1 MSKQPY
7 IEMLANRIDVLMHYT
22 EFEEKYPGGIR
33 AVHTQII
40 GSPIIEF
47 EFSHNSIE
55 IKDTIEIGI
64 LKDIF
69 YDLMGDTIE
78 AE

>member
-22 EFEEKYPGGIR
+22 ELEEKYPGGIR
-33 AVHTQII
+33 AIHTQII

-47 EFSHNSIE
+47 EFSYNGIE
-55 IKDTIEIGI
+55 IKDSIEIST

-69 YDLMGDTIE
+69 YELMGDNVE
-78 AE
+78 EE

>member
-1 MSKQPY
+1 
-7 IEMLANRIDVLMHYT
+7 MHYT

-33 AVHTQII
+33 AIHTQII

-47 EFSHNSIE
+47 EFSHNGIE
-55 IKDTIEIGI
+55 IKDSIEINT

-69 YDLMGDTIE
+69 YELMGDNVE
-78 AE
+78 EE

>member
-33 AVHTQII
+33 AIHNQII

-47 EFSHNSIE
+47 EFSHNGIE
-55 IKDTIEIGI
+55 IKDSIEINT

-69 YDLMGDTIE
+69 YELMGDNVE
-78 AE
+78 EE

>member
-33 AVHTQII
+33 AIHTQII
-40 GSPIIEF
+40 GSPTIEF
-47 EFSHNSIE
+47 EFSHNGIE
-55 IKDTIEIGI
+55 IKDTIEINI
-64 LKDIF
+64 LKEIF
-69 YDLMGDTIE
+69 YELMGDTIE
-78 AE
+78 EE